1 MDIEPGELYFVRELD
16 PHTKKFTNFVKIG
29 LVREREGRTSLDRL
43 TEHQTGN
50 PRQLVLPTGNYF
62 KTHAINR
69 VESMMHKIF
78 ATQRISG
85 EWFEFANEKE
95 IESAK
100 QRGLELSKEVAGLLK
115 VFTAAKELETKADDG
130 TPLKA
135 NAKATEL
142 RLNIAIATSKKKL
155 LQELSDELGSKL
167 RVAVERGD
175 DVKGVATTQDK
186 TYEGAF
192 DLEAFAAENPKLY
205 KKYLLV
211 KHALKQSFLL
221 KPLKLDESSLG
232 SDFLGLIKDL
242 KKQIDSATAKTP
254 EKLNMPKLVLT
265 TEIAILDWDIEVW
278 KAQLKKLCGSHQE
291 ITGICTWK
299 RAEVTTE
306 VFDKSTFKK
315 EQAELYA
322 KYVGESTTKTYVQVT
337 KKKLN

>member
-43 TEHQTGN
+43 SEHQTGN
-50 PRQLVLPTGNYF
+50 PRQLVLPEGNYF

-95 IESAK
+95 IDSAK
-100 QRGLELSKEVAGLLK
+100 RRGLELSKEVAGLLK
-115 VFTAAKELETKADDG
+115 VFTTAKDLETKVDDG
-130 TPLKA
+130 TALKP

-142 RLNIAIATSKKKL
+142 RLNIALATSKKKL
-155 LQELSDELGSKL
+155 LQELNDAIDAKL

-175 DVKGVATTQDK
+175 DVKGVATTQEK

-192 DLEAFAAENPKLY
+192 DSEAFAAENPKIY
-205 KKYLLV
+205 KKYLLI
-211 KHALKQSFLL
+211 KHSMKQSFLL
-221 KPLKLDESSLG
+221 KTLKVDDSSLG
-232 SDFLGLIKDL
+232 SDFLDLVKNL

-265 TEIAILDWDIEVW
+265 TEIAILEWDIEVW
-278 KAQLKKLCGSHQE
+278 KSQLKNLCGTHQE

-299 RAEVTTE
+299 RTEVTTE
-306 VFDKSTFKK
+306 VFDKSAFKK
-315 EQAELYA
+315 EQPDLYA
-322 KYVGESTTKTYVQVT
+322 KYVGESTTKTYVKVT